1 MATADRWS
9 TTVMSMHGR
18 RFMPEPAYKIRTT
31 EEFRALGES
40 ARG

>member
-18 RFMPEPAYKIRTT
+18 RFMPGLAYKIRTT
-31 EEFRALGES
+31 EELRALATG
-40 ARG
+40 ALG